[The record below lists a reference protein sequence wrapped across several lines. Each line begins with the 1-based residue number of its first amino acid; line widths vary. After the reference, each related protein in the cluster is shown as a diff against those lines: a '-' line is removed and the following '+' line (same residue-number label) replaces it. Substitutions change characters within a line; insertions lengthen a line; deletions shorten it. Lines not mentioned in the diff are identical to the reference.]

1 MKLKTRPA
9 TLLSIALLTVMLAY
23 TGCAGS
29 SSSSPSPT
37 DASSTSSAQPTL
49 GDPTALATPWLS
61 ASNLQGISAELPFD
75 DSAKQ
80 GQLPNGLTYYVQ
92 ANAIP
97 PGTAQLGLFVK
108 AGSANERDDQRG
120 YAHFLEH
127 MLFAG
132 TESYSQDQ
140 LADFLGT
147 LGAEVGPDVSAYTS
161 YDETGYLMGLAPFYL
176 GSSKV
181 KPALGVLR
189 EWASRASLEPAAVER
204 VRDRIEAEL
213 RDHQEY
219 GTTLVSQGYEQTM
232 FDATPYDN
240 RDPGGSLEAIR
251 TTTAEGLREFYETWY
266 QPQNMA
272 VVAVG
277 DFDAGEIETAIA
289 DQFSDLAE
297 VADPPQSPAAPYR
310 YQPSGNQLVSVQY
323 SPQTT
328 SSEAH
333 LSLARPKSSA
343 PSSAAAVLDELA
355 AQAVLNLVSQ
365 RVTANIG
372 NNSSNGANPIK
383 SVSLTPGSPTTRIK
397 FDTLTLRAEPNQLGA
412 AIAGTIAELERL
424 KRFGISLGEL
434 DQVKQQLQAKHDQT
448 RADQLAP
455 KHDGFVFS
463 LASHFVYGT
472 AHLSGADRHR
482 IYSAVLAQLTPEQ
495 VQTWLTRQLE
505 FAQPAVVLVGPEDDR
520 DDLPTQAWITDKLTQ
535 AANLEL
541 EPRMPVPT
549 ATATTTAPTQAQ
561 LMERPEPSGITAE
574 RQLAT
579 GLTELTLANG
589 ARVIHYY
596 SNLEPGRVSLAA
608 TSPGGEYQLSG
619 NHQLGWSFPAAVLFE
634 SGIGNLSALFQSG
647 IGELSAAEYESF
659 KANHDYA
666 VDPVIGKTRSGFT
679 GVSATQDLEH
689 ALAHIHLTMTQPRI
703 EQPGVAALV
712 AEIAEL
718 LNYDSPAQQEAFNT
732 LNRLHYGN
740 DRRFSGS
747 QPADITAS
755 LTVDNVRQ
763 LMRERFSNAAGFTF
777 IFVGDVGLDTI
788 KDLAQR
794 YLGTLPATTEQAVIE
809 NPERLLPTGVQRA
822 TITVGPDDPGLVLL
836 RFQTPTEYSTLLT
849 HQTRVLHAIINTRIT
864 NLLSRELGADFE
876 HLQFI
881 SNHYEPA
888 ETTDTQLFLNITPE
902 LATATAE
909 QLVAELTSLGET
921 LTSAEYETASSQ
933 LENQF
938 KLDSNAALISALRQ
952 HAELPRLDLDELL
965 NPEHFIDDLTY
976 SSLKNL
982 ARRLLPAGHYIQVVV
997 ATPR

>member
-61 ASNLQGISAELPFD
+61 ASNLQGISAKLPFD

-189 EWASRASLEPAAVER
+189 EWASRASLDPAAVER

-251 TTTAEGLREFYETWY
+251 TTTAERLREFYETWY

-277 DFDAGEIETAIA
+277 DFDASEIETAIVE
-289 DQFSDLAE
+289 QFSDLAE
-297 VADPPQSPAAPYR
+297 VDDPPQPPAASYR
-310 YQPSGNQLVSVQY
+310 YQPSGDQLVSAQY
-323 SPQTT
+323 SPQATN
-328 SSEAH
+328 SEAH
-333 LSLARPKSSA
+333 LSLARPKSSD

-355 AQAVLNLVSQ
+355 AQAVLNLISR

-372 NNSSNGANPIK
+372 NSTSSNGANPVK
-383 SVSLTPGSPTTRIK
+383 SVSLTPDSPTTSIK
-397 FDTLTLRAEPNQLGA
+397 FDTLTLRAEPSQLGA
-412 AIAGTIAELERL
+412 VVADTIAELERL
-424 KRFGISLGEL
+424 KRFGVSPGEL
-434 DQVKQQLQAKHDQT
+434 DQVKQQLQAKHDQM

-455 KHDGFVFS
+455 KHDGLVFS

-472 AHLSGADRHR
+472 AHLSGSDRHR
-482 IYSAVLAQLTPEQ
+482 IYSSVLAQLTPEQ
-495 VQTWLTRQLE
+495 VQSWLTRQLE
-505 FAQPAVVLVGPEDDR
+505 FTQPAIVVVGPEDDR

-535 AANLEL
+535 AASLEL
-541 EPRMPVPT
+541 EPRTPVPA
-549 ATATTTAPTQAQ
+549 ATSTTAAPAQAQ

-579 GLTELTLANG
+579 GLTELTLTNG
-589 ARVIHYY
+589 AKVVHYY

-608 TSPGGEYQLSG
+608 TSPGGEYQLSNG
-619 NHQLGWSFPAAVLFE
+619 QLLGWSFPAAALFE
-634 SGIGNLSALFQSG
+634 SGIGNLSALFQNG

-703 EQPGVAALV
+703 EQPGVAALA

-794 YLGTLPATTEQAVIE
+794 YLGTLPATTELAVIE

-822 TITVGPDDPGLVLL
+822 TITAGPDDPGLVLL
-836 RFQTPTEYSTLLT
+836 RFQAPTKYSTLLT
-849 HQTRVLHAIINTRIT
+849 HQTRVLRAIISAKIT
-864 NLLSRELGADFE
+864 ELLTADLAADAE
-876 HLQFI
+876 PLLFI

-888 ETTDTQLFLNITPE
+888 EVTETQILLGTTPE
-902 LATATAE
+902 QASEVAE
-909 QLVAELTSLGET
+909 QLAAELTSLGET
-921 LTSAEYETASSQ
+921 LTSAEHETAVNQ
-933 LENQF
+933 LESQF
-938 KLDSNAALISALRQ
+938 TLDSNTTLLAILKR
-952 HAELPRLDLDELL
+952 HAELPKLDLDELL

-982 ARRLLPAGHYIQVVV
+982 ARRLLRADHYIQVLV
-997 ATPR
+997 ATP